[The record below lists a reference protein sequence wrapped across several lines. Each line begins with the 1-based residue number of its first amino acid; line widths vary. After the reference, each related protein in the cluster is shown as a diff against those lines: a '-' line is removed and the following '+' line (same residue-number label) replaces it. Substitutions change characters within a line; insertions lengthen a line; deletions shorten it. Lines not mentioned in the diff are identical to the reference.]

1 MTKLNVLIAGSTG
14 YIGIQLIKLLIKHK
28 NINIKYLCG
37 SSSVGKSI
45 GYFEK
50 SLKNKKLPNITKFH
64 YKLLK
69 NIDVVFTALPNGEAQ
84 RISNSLLPNNI
95 LIDLSADFRLSNP
108 KEYFKWYKIKHKSI
122 KNINKSIYA
131 LPEISNQNIKKYK
144 DIETSLKKEEADL
157 LSKKTVLSKEDYTK
171 KSDTLRKK
179 VIDYQSQRRAAMD
192 KITSQRTESR
202 ATLIKS
208 ITPILEAYIKENNI
222 SVVIRKTH
230 TLGGNPE
237 NDITKIIV
245 DKLDKVL
252 PSLDLK

>member
-1 MTKLNVLIAGSTG
+1 MNRF
-14 YIGIQLIKLLIKHK
+14 
-28 NINIKYLCG
+28 IKYFLI
-37 SSSVGKSI
+37 SSFIIFSSDLLAQEKIAILDLKYALNQSKAGKSAQD
-45 GYFEK
+45 FLKK
-50 SLKNKKLPNITKFH
+50 S
-64 YKLLK
+64 Y
-69 NIDVVFTALPNGEAQ
+69 
-84 RISNSLLPNNI
+84 S
-95 LIDLSADFRLSNP
+95 
-108 KEYFKWYKIKHKSI
+108 
-122 KNINKSIYA
+122 
-131 LPEISNQNIKKYK
+131 QNIKKFK

-192 KITSQRTESR
+192 KITTQRTESR

-208 ITPILEAYIKENNI
+208 ITPILETYIKENNI
-222 SVVIRKTH
+222 SVVMNKAH

-237 NDITKIIV
+237 NDITKIII